1 MEIVPPSYE
10 SATTR
15 DAWSI
20 IAQYI
25 PSSDLCAVSLVCRR
39 WHSVFMPFL
48 WGNPASHFRTEND
61 EVYVALTRF
70 RRTLKYARPEV
81 RMLTH
86 TLHMPPALSE
96 IYGGPR
102 PEWLREIFEYLP
114 CLQSLIVSQLPFFD
128 HNAMMALRGAAPSE
142 VSSRTYNIRLLV
154 AEREPN
160 TTSQGIAETLLRF
173 PELIYLDLSYTTA
186 AKDQSVLSTISQ
198 LERLQVLKLR
208 GLGLKDVDA
217 EFVAN
222 AVGRRVR
229 FLDLRD
235 NKLTDLALQPILHA
249 CFLPPGQA
257 PHVRGHHSRTLPA
270 SSSISSI
277 STNLPKPDFLRSPV
291 VDETFREALTV
302 PLTGRSWVEDLPDVG
317 ITHLYLADNQLTVD
331 GVASLLVTARLHVLD
346 VGTVIPAEK
355 VDEDLSNS
363 AKQHKVG
370 SEKLIPLLATVA
382 KENLTYLRAHH
393 SICTSTAPQGKS
405 TSDDLLP
412 ELSGENGM
420 VGFSELDTD
429 EAQVHEIPAN
439 ELPVFE
445 LAGST
450 PRPHTPYKP
459 PEDEDTM
466 KEAAP
471 QPAPRRGSTYAPE
484 VILGPGEA
492 NGTFSADSILSP
504 SESYNTLSSSPIAF
518 CSSPVSMEDPRGRKI
533 QELLAKRPKSQPRR
547 HGRESIEFLHP
558 FHVPHIETLVLT
570 DVPSHA
576 PLDSPILD
584 SLMSFITACSN
595 EALLATL
602 QAGSD
607 YSLPPGQDRAM
618 AEQARA
624 RSLFAL
630 RQIVLEIRPVT
641 NTLQPVKSAAWK
653 SVSAQMGHQKST
665 TGDWDLERLWSE
677 ASDDFSFFGETEC
690 GIPKYD
696 QGRHSPSSSLQAS
709 HSTSNAPIVDVVAE
723 LASFRR
729 RKKNEYEQAVRRHSS
744 QRRSTNDTL
753 SPGSLSQYSS
763 LAGSLGRLSPSPS
776 SQSIR
781 ALSPVPGPR
790 SAIARHVEGHWKG
803 EVKIVRNATPKGR
816 TGMVDMY
823 GNYFEKGYLYP

>member
-1 MEIVPPSYE
+1 METVPPSYE

-25 PSSDLCAVSLVCRR
+25 PSSDLCAVTLVCRR
-39 WHSVFMPFL
+39 WHAVFMPFL
-48 WGNPASHFRTEND
+48 WGNPASHFGTEND

-114 CLQSLIVSQLPFFD
+114 CLQSLIVSGLPFFD
-128 HNAMMALRGAAPSE
+128 HSAMMALRGATSNGI
-142 VSSRTYNIRLLV
+142 SSRTYNIRLLI

-186 AKDQSVLSTISQ
+186 AKDQAVLSTISQ

-222 AVGRRVR
+222 AVGHRVR

-235 NKLTDLALQPILHA
+235 NKLTDSALRPLLHA
-249 CFLPPGQA
+249 CFLPPGHN
-257 PHVRGHHSRTLPA
+257 PHIRGPHTRTLSV
-270 SSSISSI
+270 SSSR
-277 STNLPKPDFLRSPV
+277 NAFPDLWRPDFLRSPV
-291 VDETFREALTV
+291 VDEMFREALTV

-331 GVASLLVTARLHVLD
+331 GAAELLATVRLHALD
-346 VGTVIPAEK
+346 VGTVESAE
-355 VDEDLSNS
+355 
-363 AKQHKVG
+363 HVG
-370 SEKLIPLLATVA
+370 SAAHRTYSGCEKLIPLLGTVA
-382 KENLTYLRAHH
+382 KDNLTYLRAHH
-393 SICTSTAPQGKS
+393 SICTSTAQHAKIAPE
-405 TSDDLLP
+405 DLLP

-420 VGFSELDTD
+420 AGCSELDTT
-429 EAQVHEIPAN
+429 EAQIHEMPADTT
-439 ELPVFE
+439 PVFE

-450 PRPHTPYKP
+450 PRPQS
-459 PEDEDTM
+459 PEPRDHRNDT
-466 KEAAP
+466 EGARP
-471 QPAPRRGSTYAPE
+471 IAPRRGSVFAPE
-484 VILGPGEA
+484 VVLGVDEGKEA
-492 NGTFSADSILSP
+492 FSPDSIVSP
-504 SESYNTLSSSPIAF
+504 SDTFGTLSSSPIAF
-518 CSSPVSMEDPRGRKI
+518 CSSPVSIDDPRGRKI
-533 QELLAKRPKSQPRR
+533 QELLAKRPKSLPRR
-547 HGRESIEFLHP
+547 HGKESFVGYLHP

-584 SLMSFITACSN
+584 SLMQFITACSN

-607 YSLPPGQDRAM
+607 YSLPPGQDRAK
-618 AEQARA
+618 AEQERARA
-624 RSLFAL
+624 LFGL
-630 RQIVLEIRPVT
+630 RKLVLEITPIT
-641 NTLQPVKSAAWK
+641 NTLQPTKSGAWK
-653 SVSAQMGHQKST
+653 SVSAQLGQQKSA

-690 GIPKYD
+690 GIPGLD
-696 QGRHSPSSSLQAS
+696 RGRTAPQPQSDISPD
-709 HSTSNAPIVDVVAE
+709 TPIVDVVSE

-729 RKKNEYEQAVRRHSS
+729 RKKGEYEQAVRRHSS

-753 SPGSLSQYSS
+753 SPQSLSHYSMDM
-763 LAGSLGRLSPSPS
+763 AGRLSPSPS
-776 SQSIR
+776 SSSVR
-781 ALSPVPGPR
+781 TLSPVPGPR
-790 SAIARHVEGHWKG
+790 SAIARHAEGHWKG